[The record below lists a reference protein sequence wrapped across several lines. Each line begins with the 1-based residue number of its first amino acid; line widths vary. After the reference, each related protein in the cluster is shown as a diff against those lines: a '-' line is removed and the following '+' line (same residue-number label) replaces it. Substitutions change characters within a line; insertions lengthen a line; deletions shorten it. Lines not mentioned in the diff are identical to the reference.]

1 MKMDKK
7 DLREQIERIIEVSLQ
22 ETNLST
28 ATWKAWVEAAQA
40 QGQLSSAV
48 NPAVLIEREGLC
60 FMLWKS
66 NASKVELLSC
76 DTKLLPAKDRQWLE
90 MILRAEQ
97 LNQKQPSYSTNGDE
111 MHAQQF
117 GQWIMERLQD
127 KDLQAQVPDQF
138 SWKSKLFQSVVPF
151 LLLAEQSHREA
162 PSYSS
167 LYKLL
172 KTYFGGDLTVLPLSE
187 KEWLILV
194 PESLTE
200 SSEQEDAAE
209 DKETVEEMLTAF
221 CLGLHE
227 LLAAEWVG
235 DNHLSV
241 SYPFSPIMGLPSVVS
256 QLRETIYLGR
266 TFHVTDSIHL
276 PWEVHLEQLVY
287 SIPNEVR
294 KQFLRRVVTKNDSF
308 SDPETLSTLETFF
321 QYDCSVSETAK
332 RLYIHRN
339 TLLYR
344 LDKIKQESGLDVRT
358 FSDAVLVKLILLLYK
373 VTK

>member
-40 QGQLSSAV
+40 QGQLASAV
-48 NPAVLIEREGLC
+48 APAVLIEREGLC

-76 DTKLLPAKDRQWLE
+76 DKKLLPAKDRQWLE

-241 SYPFSPIMGLPSVVS
+241 GYPFSPVMGLPSVVS